1 MANSLKKY
9 VDMILNGH
17 PATMLG
23 IGPMS
28 PNLITACFELGR
40 DLDMPLMFIASRNQV
55 DSDSVGA
62 GYVNGWDQYRFA
74 ADLEKVA
81 SNVGFNGDYFLCRDH
96 GGPWQRDEERNAH
109 LPEDEAM
116 ELAKM
121 SYAEDMKAGFDLLHI
136 DPTKDPFVTGKVIDI
151 EIVLDRTVELIKFC
165 EDFRKQYDTKPV
177 SYEVGTEETNGGLTS
192 TETFEY
198 FIKTLLERL
207 EDANL
212 PAPVFVV
219 GQTGTLTRL
228 TENVGNFDEI
238 QAKKLGDICKK
249 YRIGLKEHNG
259 DYLPDS
265 ILLKHPGL
273 GITAM
278 NVAPAY
284 GTIETRA
291 YLQLHMVEAELYAK
305 GLISTCSSFTAV
317 LEKECVL
324 SHKWK
329 KWMTNEYKDISD
341 DQLLSNAELLH
352 VVCELSGHYNYEKET
367 VLKEKEHMFANLTSF
382 GMSPNRYLIN
392 QIKDMIQNEA
402 ECFNMV
408 GLTSQVA
415 Q

>member
-1 MANSLKKY
+1 MASNLKRY
-9 VDMILNGH
+9 VDKIVQGY

-40 DLDMPLMFIASRNQV
+40 DFDLPLMFIASRNQV
-55 DSDSVGA
+55 DSDAVGA
-62 GYVNGWDQYRFA
+62 GYVNGWNQFRFA

-81 SNVGFNGDYFLCRDH
+81 AEVDFTGDYFLCRDH
-96 GGPWQRDEERNAH
+96 GGPWQRDEERNNH
-109 LPEDEAM
+109 IPEMEAM
-116 ELAKM
+116 ELAKQ
-121 SYAEDMKAGFDLLHI
+121 SYIEDMKAGFDLLHI
-136 DPTKDPFVTGKVIDI
+136 DPTKDPFVMGKVIELDV
-151 EIVLDRTVELIKFC
+151 VLDRTVELIKFC
-165 EDFRKQYDTKPV
+165 EDYRKNNDLKETY
-177 SYEVGTEETNGGLTS
+177 YEVGTEETNGGLTS
-192 TETFEY
+192 METFEF
-198 FIKTLLERL
+198 FIKTLLGRL
-207 EDANL
+207 KDANL

-238 QAKKLGDICKK
+238 QAKKLGDICKN
-249 YRIGLKEHNG
+249 YGIGLKEHNG
-259 DYLPDS
+259 DYLPDR

-284 GTIETRA
+284 GTIETRG
-291 YLQLHMVEAELYAK
+291 YLQLHEVEQELYEK
-305 GLISTCSSFTAV
+305 GLISQCSNFKQV

-329 KWMTNEYKDISD
+329 KWMTAEYKDISD
-341 DQLLSNAELLH
+341 DALLLNAKLLH
-352 VVCELSGHYNYEKET
+352 IVCELSGHYNYEKPA
-367 VLKEKEHMFANLTSF
+367 VVAEKNQMFTTLTEF
-382 GMSPNRYLIN
+382 GVKPNRYLIN
-392 QIKDMIQNEA
+392 KIKDMIQNEA

-408 GLTSQVA
+408 GLSAAVA

>member
-1 MANSLKKY
+1 MGNSLKKY
-9 VDMILNGH
+9 VQTIVNGY

-40 DLDMPLMFIASRNQV
+40 DFDMPLMFIASRNQV
-55 DSDSVGA
+55 DSDAVGG
-62 GYVNGWDQYRFA
+62 GYVNGWDQYRFS

-81 SNVGFNGDYFLCRDH
+81 ADVNFTGDYFLCRDH
-96 GGPWQRDEERNAH
+96 GGPWQRDEERNNH
-109 LPEDEAM
+109 IPEEQAM
-116 ELAKM
+116 ELAKQ

-136 DPTKDPFVTGKVIDI
+136 DPTKDPFVMGKVIDI
-151 EIVLDRTVELIKFC
+151 GLVLERTVELIQFC
-165 EDFRKQYDTKPV
+165 EDFRKQHSTKEI

-198 FIKTLLERL
+198 FIKTLLGRL

-228 TENVGNFDEI
+228 TENVGHFDEI
-238 QAKKLGDICKK
+238 QAKKLGDICKE
-249 YRIGLKEHNG
+249 YGIGLKEHNG
-259 DYLPDS
+259 DYLPDN

-291 YLQLHMVEAELYAK
+291 YLKLHQVEKQLFDK
-305 GLISTCSSFTAV
+305 GLIATCSDFTAV
-317 LEKECVL
+317 LEQECVA

-329 KWMTNEYKDISD
+329 KWMTAEYKDISD
-341 DQLLSNAELLH
+341 DALLANKELLH
-352 VVCELSGHYNYEKET
+352 VVCELSGHYNYEKDA
-367 VLKEKEHMFANLTSF
+367 VLTQKSVMFDNLEKF
-382 GMSPNRYLIN
+382 GVHPNRYLIN
-392 QIKDMIQNEA
+392 KIKDMIQNEA
-402 ECFNMV
+402 ECFNMI
-408 GLTSQVA
+408 GLTSKVA